1 MPPLPARMR
10 DVAFL
15 SSLVTSSFV
24 VSACSEAPN
33 GVVDDNSGTSGSSS
47 SGTSGSSSSQG
58 GTGTGATGGGGTSA
72 NGGSGTGAK
81 GGTGTGGSGGTG
93 TGGSSTGGTGMSAN
107 GGTGMTSGATG
118 GSSGDGGMGA
128 VGAAPPMDDASCLDF
143 PAQNERAKY
152 VQENHPDETKRLS
165 NMSTAD
171 KLTIMSGPSSCPNFA
186 CFDALGLSNQN
197 IPDFRMRDGPRGI
210 RGNAAQNESTPTTA
224 FAVAEAR
231 AASFDTAL
239 EYRVGQAMA
248 EEMRGL
254 RRDLLLAPTINTLR
268 NPRWARAQETY
279 GEDPVLVG
287 EMGAAF
293 TKGLQD
299 GPAEGQGMPACP
311 KHFVGNDTDE
321 NRGGGNTP
329 GAVNVVY
336 PDEQTL
342 RENYARPFEIIVEKA
357 DPACIMAAYN
367 KVNGTLS
374 SESKHLLT
382 DILRT
387 DWKWKGLTVTDWWAT
402 GDGPGAGHGQASL
415 AAGLDCEMPTN
426 EAFAGLGGADA
437 DGINVA
443 AKRIL
448 DVRASFGQLTDA
460 YITQHNGNQDTS
472 SIAKHADLARQ
483 TEEEGA
489 ILLKNDGILP
499 LGKKIGSLGSD
510 TITSIIVLGPDAN
523 VPVADTSNGAHGLGD
538 RGSSN
543 NFPTHAVSFLKG
555 LQDSAPPGVTVTSSG
570 NAGDAAGKDI
580 VIIPVTMAHE
590 DEGEAYSGGGDRD
603 NMTIS
608 GPHPVH
614 WNTKASDFINQAHD
628 ANPNVIVLL
637 AVGSAIID
645 SGWMASARAIVQPF
659 YPGQEGGTA
668 VASLLYGKLNFS
680 GKLPF
685 TVGTAESQYPT
696 FGNAGSSLTVDYL
709 HGYRRFEANGD
720 MPQWWFG
727 FGMSYTTYEYSELRV
742 LCTGVAQGGRL
753 NAEVTVKNTGTMA
766 GDEVVQGYIG
776 FPTASPNRH
785 PPKELKWFARVHVEP
800 GESAVVPI
808 YIPARDLRYYDDK
821 AKGWAFEPG
830 AYKLLVGPSSDPAA
844 LKSADFTLN

>member
-1 MPPLPARMR
+1 MQPLPTRLR
-10 DVAFL
+10 GVASL
-15 SSLVTSSFV
+15 SSLVTVSFV

-33 GVVDDNSGTSGSSS
+33 GVVVEPTGGTSGSST
-47 SGTSGSSSSQG
+47 SGTGGSTSPQG
-58 GTGTGATGGGGTSA
+58 GTGTGARGGSNA
-72 NGGSGTGAK
+72 NGGTGMNANGGTGMSSK
-81 GGTGTGGSGGTG
+81 GGTGTGGSGG
-93 TGGSSTGGTGMSAN
+93 SGMSAN

-118 GSSGDGGMGA
+118 GSSGDAGTGNTGA
-128 VGAAPPMDDASCLDF
+128 VPPMDDPSCADF

-152 VQENHPDETKRLS
+152 VQENHPDETKRFS
-165 NMSTAD
+165 DMSTSD
-171 KLTIMSGPSSCPNFA
+171 KLTIMSGPSSCPSFA
-186 CFDALGLSNQN
+186 CFDALGLSSRN
-197 IPDFRMRDGPRGI
+197 IPDFRMRDGPRGV
-210 RGNAAQNESTPTTA
+210 RGNAASNESTPTTA

-239 EYRVGQAMA
+239 EYRVGQAIA
-248 EEMRGL
+248 EELRGL
-254 RRDLLLAPTINTLR
+254 RRDILLAPTINTLR

-293 TKGLQD
+293 TKGMQD

-311 KHFVGNDTDE
+311 KHYVGNDTDE

-342 RENYARPFEIIVEKA
+342 RENYTRPFEIIVEKA

-374 SESKHLLT
+374 SENQHLLT

-387 DWKWKGLTVTDWWAT
+387 DWGWKGFTVTDWWAT
-402 GDGPGAGHGQASL
+402 GDGPGAGRGPASL
-415 AAGLDCEMPTN
+415 AAGLDCEMPTS
-426 EAFAGLGGADA
+426 EAFSGLGTGQA

-448 DVRASFGQLTDA
+448 DVRGSFGQLTDA
-460 YITQHNGNQDTS
+460 YITLHDGNQDTS
-472 SIAKHADLARQ
+472 SIAKHEDLARL

-489 ILLKNDGILP
+489 VLLKNDGILP
-499 LGKKIGSLGSD
+499 LGKKIGTLGSD

-523 VPVADTSNGAHGLGD
+523 VPVADTGSGAHGLGD

-543 NFPTHAVSFLKG
+543 NFPPHAVSYLKG

-570 NAGDAAGKDI
+570 NAADAAGKDI

-637 AVGSAIID
+637 AVGSAVID
-645 SGWMASARAIVQPF
+645 SGWMANARAIVQPF

-685 TVGTAESQYPT
+685 TVGTAESQYPM
-696 FGNAGSSLTVDYL
+696 FGNSGSSLTVDYL

-720 MPQWWFG
+720 MPEWWFG
-727 FGMSYTTYEYSELRV
+727 FGMSYTSYEYSDLKI

-766 GDEVVQGYIG
+766 GDEVVQGYIS
-776 FPTASPNRH
+776 FPAGSPNRH
-785 PPKELKWFARVHVEP
+785 PPKELKWFARAHVEP

-808 YIPARDLRYYDDK
+808 YIPARDLRYYDDDK
-821 AKGWAFEPG
+821 KGWAFEPG
-830 AYKLLVGPSSDPAA
+830 TYKLLVGPSADPAT